1 MATFWI
7 LPTMGCTQVLSQV
20 QSISSP
26 APSSRPYFVT
36 SCTKKTRWLSHKR
49 KINIRLPF
57 TLGKRTFASGDGAS
71 RILALRGG
79 PLVELWRV
87 RVASHPKANTCEC
100 VQCLRQ
106 TKNQQTGLTEW
117 DLLLVIPK
125 KTRSQKG
132 TLQDSTKLSFLLLS
146 TTESLQ
152 NR

>member
-7 LPTMGCTQVLSQV
+7 VPTMGCTPVLSQV

-36 SCTKKTRWLSHKR
+36 SCTKKQRWLSQKR
-49 KINIRLPF
+49 KIHIRLPF
-57 TLGKRTFASGDGAS
+57 TLSKRTFASGDGAS

-79 PLVELWRV
+79 PLGELWRV
-87 RVASHPKANTCEC
+87 RVPSHPKANTCEC
-100 VQCLRQ
+100 VRPLRQ
-106 TKNQQTGLTEW
+106 TKNQRTESGLH
-117 DLLLVIPK
+117 LVIPK